1 MMYRPTFR
9 QRYRPCW
16 MRTMLFRFLLWLIG
30 GGEIMVTVYVTLI
43 VRGYK
48 TFAQVPD
55 LLKDAVRAELEA
67 LELGYLA
74 A

>member
-1 MMYRPTFR
+1 
-9 QRYRPCW
+9 
-16 MRTMLFRFLLWLIG
+16 
-30 GGEIMVTVYVTLI
+30 MVTVYVTLI

-74 A
+74 AQ

>member
-1 MMYRPTFR
+1 MP
-9 QRYRPCW
+9 
-16 MRTMLFRFLLWLIG
+16 MLNRLFIQLLIKLA

-74 A
+74 AQ

>member
-1 MMYRPTFR
+1 MQTILTR
-9 QRYRPCW
+9 
-16 MRTMLFRFLLWLIG
+16 LLLKLLG
-30 GGEIMVTVYVTLI
+30 GKDIMVTVYVTLI

-55 LLKDAVRAELEA
+55 LLKDAVRAELIA

-74 A
+74 E